1 MKVPEWITLLIFCD
15 FVLLH
20 TVSSNDC
27 CVGLPEDESSCR
39 DICFKVSEAT
49 NQVDQISMLASAP
62 SQCPHHLME
71 FWRCIEQ
78 AVPAI
83 LDMGAFSGRPCC
95 NLTKTKACR
104 ESCVKAKSMDDIEQ
118 HCSQSTE
125 DTRLFDCIERQKAG
139 EKCCGKATSQDGLL
153 CKATCWNM
161 YLTNTI
167 ASSDAKRQLRH
178 HCTGRNHEVD
188 RCVHK
193 QTRTTRQSSSLET
206 IHCCDLSTDD
216 ACRTVCKAALQ
227 SDDNQDAKMNRMI
240 ETCGTVDLVDPL
252 YTCFLKYDD
261 GNNQAQDPAGIDTA
275 KLHCCQKA
283 KSERCG
289 SLCVKT
295 HGWKWGTIR
304 KFEQHCVYQTSPVM
318 ETNMLSCLKDVEEPC
333 QLGCSGLNFCTN
345 LNNRPTE
352 HFRSCNSD
360 ADEAARKDIQ
370 MWQEGQISLPNFD
383 VPVKDIRTC
392 EPEMWKAIA
401 CTYQIK
407 PCFRKP
413 VALEICREDCVYII
427 NKCVDTSRL
436 EDGQLVLD
444 RCKRLALASSGECI
458 SVGKYT
464 VEGSHMPQTGT
475 EIEVNHP
482 CRSNPCKE
490 DEVCEI
496 RRKNCRHS
504 ATCPHYIC
512 KKGCK
517 MGQVSKVLVPHGSNV
532 LIPVYRNGEIDEMC
546 TDFKVCH
553 CGSEGSLG
561 HCQDIT
567 CVANTHC
574 RIEHTMKTHE
584 HGAYYTQGCN
594 DCVCFA
600 GKDVCSRR
608 QCSASTSENKFT
620 GIQNCNCVHEFRPV
634 CAANGRTYPSAC
646 IAVCAGQTVF
656 IDGACSQHSPC
667 TPNPCQQ
674 GYKCVANRQVCF
686 GHKNSPCPQYQC
698 VSQECN
704 PHQHEPVCD
713 STGKEFTNV
722 CIMMSKGRTEGYKGH
737 CVTQPCASSES
748 VCGQDGE
755 TYSSECAA
763 LAARTA
769 VDYKGPCAALPDHFQ
784 LPGEVSRLSLCEGVE
799 CRPVAVPGC
808 QGIIPPGAC
817 CPICA
822 AELRVLPSESLAYI
836 PIQVR
841 KGPLTM
847 RNILRELSALVTVTE
862 CDVFGYL
869 GLNGDIVVLLT
880 TVVERPTPLQVTA
893 CIKEAERLEYLIQ
906 SRSATITSNMIL
918 NPLLYAK
925 LRTPSLVVT
934 SGVPPFYT
942 QNLLAVVI
950 LAVLHF
956 SRLFFSHRPFEIV

>member
-1 MKVPEWITLLIFCD
+1 
-15 FVLLH
+15 
-20 TVSSNDC
+20 
-27 CVGLPEDESSCR
+27 
-39 DICFKVSEAT
+39 
-49 NQVDQISMLASAP
+49 
-62 SQCPHHLME
+62 
-71 FWRCIEQ
+71 
-78 AVPAI
+78 
-83 LDMGAFSGRPCC
+83 MGAFSGRPCC

-104 ESCVKAKSMDDIEQ
+104 ESCVKRERNAVA
-118 HCSQSTE
+118 
-125 DTRLFDCIERQKAG
+125 RLHHRMGYSARQP
-139 EKCCGKATSQDGLL
+139 
-153 CKATCWNM
+153 
-161 YLTNTI
+161 
-167 ASSDAKRQLRH
+167 
-178 HCTGRNHEVD
+178 
-188 RCVHK
+188 
-193 QTRTTRQSSSLET
+193 

-413 VALEICREDCVYII
+413 VALEIC
-427 NKCVDTSRL
+427 RL

-674 GYKCVANRQVCF
+674 GYKCVANRQ
-686 GHKNSPCPQYQC
+686 
-698 VSQECN
+698 
-704 PHQHEPVCD
+704 
-713 STGKEFTNV
+713 
-722 CIMMSKGRTEGYKGH
+722 
-737 CVTQPCASSES
+737 TQPCASSES

-784 LPGEVSRLSLCEGVE
+784 LP
-799 CRPVAVPGC
+799 
-808 QGIIPPGAC
+808 
-817 CPICA
+817 A

-906 SRSATITSNMIL
+906 SRNHL
-918 NPLLYAK
+918 K
-925 LRTPSLVVT
+925 LSDQFLEFNR
-934 SGVPPFYT
+934 
-942 QNLLAVVI
+942 
-950 LAVLHF
+950 
-956 SRLFFSHRPFEIV
+956 